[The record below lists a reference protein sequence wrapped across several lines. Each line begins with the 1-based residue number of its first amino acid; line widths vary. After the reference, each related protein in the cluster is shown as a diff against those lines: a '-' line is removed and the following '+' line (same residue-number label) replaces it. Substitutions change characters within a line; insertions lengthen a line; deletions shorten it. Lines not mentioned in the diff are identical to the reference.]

1 MRGQPLNIPRLEP
14 LKPTRSHTIAVL
26 DIGSSKICCLIAKL
40 RPCVPGEGFGART
53 HQIEILGF
61 GLQRAR
67 GVKRGVIVDMDMA
80 ERGIRLAVEAA
91 EKMAGVTVE
100 SVIVATAAGR
110 ITSEA
115 FQASVPI
122 PSREVGE
129 YDVSRV
135 LGACAAQADDS
146 DRSALHVLPVGYK
159 IDGQDVV
166 RDPRGMVGD
175 RLSVDMH
182 VVSAHSAALRNV
194 LICVERCHLG
204 VETLVATPYA
214 SGLAALVPDEI
225 ELGAAMI
232 DMGAGTTSIGIFC
245 DGRFHF
251 ADVIAVGGHH
261 VTLDLARGLGTTVEA
276 AERIKAL
283 YGSAIS
289 TPSDTRDLIT
299 VPPVDG
305 REGHDIPAQVPRSF
319 VTDVIRARVEEIFE
333 LVRDRLA
340 ANGFSGI
347 AAQRLVLTGGASSL
361 TGIAETAERILEAR
375 VRLGRPLGV
384 HGLPE
389 SARGPG
395 FAAACGLLVYPQIA
409 AEEDHRRAPGFLGL
423 TGTDGYFSR
432 VGQWI
437 RESF

>member
-1 MRGQPLNIPRLEP
+1 MKGQPLNIPRLEP
-14 LKPTRSHTIAVL
+14 LKPTRSHTLAVL

-40 RPCVPGEGFGART
+40 RPFAQGEGFGART

-61 GLQRAR
+61 GLQLSR
-67 GVKRGVIVDMDMA
+67 GVKRGVIVDMELA

-110 ITSEA
+110 ITSDAYEA
-115 FQASVPI
+115 SIPI
-122 PSREVGE
+122 PGREVGE

-135 LGACAAQADDS
+135 LGACASQADAAE
-146 DRSALHVLPVGYK
+146 RSPLHVLPVGYT
-159 IDGQDVV
+159 IDNQDMV

-182 VVSAHSAALRNV
+182 VVSAQSAALRNV
-194 LICVERCHLG
+194 LVCVERCHLG
-204 VETLVATPYA
+204 VETIVATPYA

-232 DMGAGTTSIGIFC
+232 DMGAGTTSMGIYY

-283 YGSAIS
+283 YGSVIS

-305 REGHDIPAQVPRSF
+305 ARATTFPHRCRGRSSPRSSAPAW
-319 VTDVIRARVEEIFE
+319 RK
-333 LVRDRLA
+333 
-340 ANGFSGI
+340 
-347 AAQRLVLTGGASSL
+347 SSSWCA
-361 TGIAETAERILEAR
+361 TE
-375 VRLGRPLGV
+375 
-384 HGLPE
+384 
-389 SARGPG
+389 
-395 FAAACGLLVYPQIA
+395 
-409 AEEDHRRAPGFLGL
+409 
-423 TGTDGYFSR
+423 
-432 VGQWI
+432 
-437 RESF
+437 

>member
-1 MRGQPLNIPRLEP
+1 MNGRILNVPRLEP
-14 LKPTRSHTIAVL
+14 LKPQRSHTLAVL
-26 DIGSSKICCLIAKL
+26 DVGSSKICCLIAKL
-40 RPCVPGEGFGART
+40 RPYAAGEGFGART
-53 HQIEILGF
+53 HQVEILGF
-61 GLQRAR
+61 GLQRSR
-67 GVKRGVIVDMDMA
+67 GVKRGVIVDMELA

-110 ITSEA
+110 ITSDA
-115 FQASVPI
+115 YQASVPI

-135 LGACAAQADDS
+135 MGACASQADDI
-146 DRSALHVLPVGYK
+146 DRTALHVLPVGYN
-159 IDGQDVV
+159 IDGTETV
-166 RDPRGMVGD
+166 RDPRGMVGSK
-175 RLSVDMH
+175 LSVDMH
-182 VVSAHSAALRNV
+182 VVSAQAAALRNV

-204 VETLVATPYA
+204 VETIVATPYA

-283 YGSAIS
+283 YGSVIS

-299 VPPVDG
+299 VPPMDG

-319 VTDVIRARVEEIFE
+319 VTEIIRARVEEILE
-333 LVRDRLA
+333 LTRDRFA

-347 AAQRLVLTGGASSL
+347 ASHRLVLTGGGSSL
-361 TGIAETAERILEAR
+361 AGLAETAERVLDSR
-375 VRLGRPLGV
+375 VRLGRPLGI

-395 FAAACGLLVYPQIA
+395 FAAACGLLVYPQVA
-409 AEEDHRRAPGFLGL
+409 AEEDHRRAPGLFGL

>member
-1 MRGQPLNIPRLEP
+1 MRGQTLNIPRLEP

-40 RPCVPGEGFGART
+40 RPCVAGEGFGART

-61 GLQRAR
+61 GLQRSR
-67 GVKRGVIVDMDMA
+67 GVKRGVIVDMDLA

-110 ITSEA
+110 ITSDA

-135 LGACAAQADDS
+135 LGACAAQADDT
-146 DRSALHVLPVGYK
+146 DRTPLHVLPVGYN
-159 IDGQDVV
+159 IDGQDMV

-299 VPPVDG
+299 VPPLDAPDG
-305 REGHDIPAQVPRSF
+305 PDIPAQVPRSF

-340 ANGFSGI
+340 RNGFSGI

-361 TGIAETAERILEAR
+361 TGIAETAERILDAR

-395 FAAACGLLVYPQIA
+395 FAAACGLLVYPQVA

>member
-1 MRGQPLNIPRLEP
+1 MRKPALRIPRLEP
-14 LKPTRSHTIAVL
+14 LKPTRSHTLAVL
-26 DIGSSKICCLIAKL
+26 DVGSSKICCLIAKL

-67 GVKRGVIVDMDMA
+67 GVKRGVIVDMDLA
-80 ERGIRLAVEAA
+80 ERGIRLAVESA

-129 YDVSRV
+129 FDVSRV
-135 LGACAAQADDS
+135 MGACAAQADTS
-146 DRSALHVLPVGYK
+146 ERTPLHVLPVGFT
-159 IDGQDVV
+159 IDGQDMV

-182 VVSAHSAALRNV
+182 VVSAHAAALRNV

-251 ADVIAVGGHH
+251 ADVVAVGGHH

-289 TPSDTRDLIT
+289 APSDTRDLIT

-319 VTDVIRARVEEIFE
+319 VTDIIKARVEEIFE

-340 ANGFSGI
+340 ANGFAGI
-347 AAQRLVLTGGASSL
+347 AAQRLVLTGGASQL
-361 TGIAETAERILEAR
+361 AGTAEVAERILGAR

-384 HGLPE
+384 QGLPE

-395 FAAACGLLVYPQIA
+395 FAASCGLLVYPQVA
-409 AEEDHRRAPGFLGL
+409 AEEDQRSEPGFLGL
-423 TGTDGYFSR
+423 TGTDGYLVR